1 MLSFPSDLSRNHLF
15 NEMSLDLR
23 AQLLY
28 IAPLLPA
35 GVALAYVISVAF
47 KWEQLLACR
56 KYGDNLHKN
65 KDMKVSLP
73 LDKTDIKLQED
84 STWTSQIVNAAV
96 PIAYHSFTSVK
107 LWSLERSETNSIN
120 ICVIQVAITMAEFA
134 IDYFRYHEW
143 HRGDLFALGAS
154 WSGMA
159 LRSLF
164 PMLRSGLTGIAFS
177 ICIAIL
183 GIFSVL
189 PERPAANQNISG
201 ASISQAEKSDE
212 VDSSDTENK
221 TPRTSN
227 VHLHVFSVSLLLVY
241 LVRDYQTVSS
251 KILYRFSWLGSS
263 PHLLITLG
271 LLLLRDGVD
280 NWRTT
285 SRPDQTLAQHVEAF
299 VSQVYTGT
307 QEVDRSCVL
316 IPLSLLG
323 AWISLF
329 FASNYLTSC
338 LGFRRLILGR
348 PRTMPGFLDGGVF
361 GGFAYHMV
369 VSLQL
374 FLRRGQFKGRKPG
387 QTFRLVIAFVTA
399 FGQTIT
405 GLVTLAIS
413 LYGLQMFGWIQKDSP
428 SCCCSSI

>member
-1 MLSFPSDLSRNHLF
+1 
-15 NEMSLDLR
+15 MSLDLR

-35 GVALAYVISVAF
+35 GVALAYIISVVF
-47 KWEQLLACR
+47 KWEQILARR
-56 KYGDNLHKN
+56 KYGDKPHKS

-84 STWTSQIVNAAV
+84 STWTSQIVNAAM

-120 ICVIQVAITMAEFA
+120 ICLIQIAITIAEFA

-159 LRSLF
+159 LRSPF
-164 PMLRSGLTGIAFS
+164 PMLRSGLTGATSS
-177 ICIAIL
+177 ICIAML
-183 GIFSVL
+183 GISSIL
-189 PERPAANQNISG
+189 PERPAANQRISG
-201 ASISQAEKSDE
+201 ASIPQVEKSDE
-212 VDSSDTENK
+212 VDSSHTENT
-221 TPRTSN
+221 TPRSSN
-227 VHLHVFSVSLLLVY
+227 VHLHIFSVTLLLIY
-241 LVRDYQTVSS
+241 LVRDYQTVAA
-251 KILYRFSWLGSS
+251 KTLYRFSWMGSS
-263 PHLLITLG
+263 PHLLITFG

-280 NWRTT
+280 NWRFT

-307 QEVDRSCVL
+307 QEFDRSCVL

-323 AWISLF
+323 AWVSLF
-329 FASNYLTSC
+329 FMSNYLTSC

-348 PRTMPGFLDGGVF
+348 PRTMPRFLDGGVF
-361 GGFAYHMV
+361 GGFVYQMV

-374 FLRRGQFKGRKPG
+374 FLRRNQFKGRKPG
-387 QTFRLVIAFVTA
+387 QTFRLVMAFVTA

-405 GLVTLAIS
+405 GLVNLAMS
-413 LYGLQMFGWIQKDSP
+413 LYGLQMLGWIQKDPP
-428 SCCCSSI
+428 SCCCSPI